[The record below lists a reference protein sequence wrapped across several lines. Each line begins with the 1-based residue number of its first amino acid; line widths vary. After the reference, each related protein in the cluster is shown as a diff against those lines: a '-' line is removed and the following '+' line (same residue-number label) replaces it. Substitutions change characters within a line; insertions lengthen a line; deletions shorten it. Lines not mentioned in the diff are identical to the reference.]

1 LWISLEIS
9 IKVNNLMP
17 KLLPT
22 KFARW
27 TRSSVPLSSIVLVG
41 CLGLLALFGWLSQE
55 VLEKEAFGFDTKIL
69 LWLHQ
74 QANPAIDSLMLG
86 LTNLANPEFVV
97 ILVAMSLGLLLW
109 YRRVW
114 AAQIFGLNCL
124 GGLILN
130 QGLKLIFVKPRPQLW
145 TPLVVEHSYSFPSG
159 HALGSLVLYG
169 FLAVLLAD
177 RYPRYRWGIYSGAS
191 LIISAIGL
199 SRLFLGV
206 HYPTDIIAGYAVG
219 CLWLTTCVWILRM
232 R

>member
-1 LWISLEIS
+1 MSKFSPATIYPWIKSRL
-9 IKVNNLMP
+9 
-17 KLLPT
+17 T
-22 KFARW
+22 
-27 TRSSVPLSSIVLVG
+27 LSFFILCG
-41 CLGLLALFGWLSQE
+41 CLFLLALFGWLSQE
-55 VLEKEAFGFDTKIL
+55 VLEQETFGFDTTIL

-74 QANPAIDSLMLG
+74 YSNSWIDSLMLG

-97 ILVAMSLGLLLW
+97 ILVAISLGVLLW

-130 QGLKLIFVKPRPQLW
+130 QGLKLIFVKPRPKLW
-145 TPLVVEHSYSFPSG
+145 TPLVVEHTYSFPSG

-177 RYPRYRWGIYSGAS
+177 RYPRYRMGIYISAS
-191 LIISAIGL
+191 SIIMAIGL

-219 CLWLTTCVWILRM
+219 FVWLTTCVWILRM

>member
-1 LWISLEIS
+1 MSKFSPATIYPWI
-9 IKVNNLMP
+9 
-17 KLLPT
+17 
-22 KFARW
+22 
-27 TRSSVPLSSIVLVG
+27 RSRFTLSFFILFG
-41 CLGLLALFGWLSQE
+41 CLCLLTLFGWLSQE
-55 VLEKEAFGFDTKIL
+55 VLAKETFGFDTTIL

-74 QANPAIDSLMLG
+74 YSNPAIDSLMLG

-97 ILVAMSLGLLLW
+97 ILVAISLGVLLW

-130 QGLKLIFVKPRPQLW
+130 QGLKLIFVKPRPKLW

-177 RYPRYRWGIYSGAS
+177 RYPRYRIGIYSGAS
-191 LIISAIGL
+191 AIVMAIGL

-219 CLWLTTCVWILRM
+219 LVWLTTCVWILRM

>member
-1 LWISLEIS
+1 MDTFILC
-9 IKVNNLMP
+9 
-17 KLLPT
+17 
-22 KFARW
+22 
-27 TRSSVPLSSIVLVG
+27 G
-41 CLGLLALFGWLSQE
+41 CLFLLALFGWLSQE
-55 VLEKEAFGFDTKIL
+55 VLEQETFGFDTTIL

-74 QANPAIDSLMLG
+74 YSNSWIDSLMLG

-97 ILVAMSLGLLLW
+97 ILVAISLGVLLW

-130 QGLKLIFVKPRPQLW
+130 QGLKLIFVKPRPKLW

-177 RYPRYRWGIYSGAS
+177 RYPRYRMGIYISAS
-191 LIISAIGL
+191 SIIMAIGL

-219 CLWLTTCVWILRM
+219 FVWLTTCVWILRM

>member
-1 LWISLEIS
+1 MSKFSPATIYPWIKSRL
-9 IKVNNLMP
+9 
-17 KLLPT
+17 T
-22 KFARW
+22 
-27 TRSSVPLSSIVLVG
+27 LSFFILCG
-41 CLGLLALFGWLSQE
+41 CLFLLALFGWLSQE
-55 VLEKEAFGFDTKIL
+55 VLEQETFGFDTTIL

-74 QANPAIDSLMLG
+74 YSNSWIDSLMLG

-97 ILVAMSLGLLLW
+97 ILVAISLGVLLW

-130 QGLKLIFVKPRPQLW
+130 QGLKLIFVKPRPKLW

-177 RYPRYRWGIYSGAS
+177 RYPRYRMGIYSGAS
-191 LIISAIGL
+191 SIIMAIGV

-219 CLWLTTCVWILRM
+219 FVWLTTCVWILRM

>member
-1 LWISLEIS
+1 MSKFSPATIYPWI
-9 IKVNNLMP
+9 
-17 KLLPT
+17 
-22 KFARW
+22 
-27 TRSSVPLSSIVLVG
+27 RSRLTLSFLILFG
-41 CLGLLALFGWLSQE
+41 CLCLLALFGWLSRE
-55 VLEKEAFGFDTKIL
+55 VWEKETFGFDTTIL

-74 QANPAIDSLMLG
+74 YSNSWIDRLMLG

-97 ILVAMSLGLLLW
+97 ILVAISLGVLLW

-114 AAQIFGLNCL
+114 AAQIFILNCL

-159 HALGSLVLYG
+159 HALGSLVIYG

-177 RYPRYRWGIYSGAS
+177 RYPRYRVGIYSGAS
-191 LIISAIGL
+191 SIIMAIGL

-219 CLWLTTCVWILRM
+219 FVWLTTCVWILRK
-232 R
+232 RVES

>member
-1 LWISLEIS
+1 
-9 IKVNNLMP
+9 MP
-17 KLLPT
+17 KFSPAT
-22 KFARW
+22 IYPW
-27 TRSSVPLSSIVLVG
+27 IRSRLTLSFFILFG
-41 CLGLLALFGWLSQE
+41 CLYLMALFGWLSQE
-55 VLEKEAFGFDTKIL
+55 VLEKETFGFDTTIL

-74 QANPAIDSLMLG
+74 YSNPAIDSLMLG
-86 LTNLANPEFVV
+86 LTSLANPEFVV
-97 ILVAMSLGLLLW
+97 ILVVINLGVLLW

-114 AAQIFGLNCL
+114 AAQVFALNCL

-130 QGLKLIFVKPRPQLW
+130 QGLKLVFVKPRPQLW

-177 RYPRYRWGIYSGAS
+177 RYPRYRIGIYSGAS
-191 LIISAIGL
+191 SIIMAIGL

-219 CLWLTTCVWILRM
+219 FVWLATCIWILRM

>member
-1 LWISLEIS
+1 MSKFSPATIYPWIKSRL
-9 IKVNNLMP
+9 
-17 KLLPT
+17 T
-22 KFARW
+22 
-27 TRSSVPLSSIVLVG
+27 LSFFILCG
-41 CLGLLALFGWLSQE
+41 CLFLLALFGWLSQE
-55 VLEKEAFGFDTKIL
+55 VLEQETFGFDTTIL

-74 QANPAIDSLMLG
+74 YSNSWIDSLMLG

-97 ILVAMSLGLLLW
+97 ILVAISLGVLLW

-130 QGLKLIFVKPRPQLW
+130 QGLKLIFVKPRPKLW

-177 RYPRYRWGIYSGAS
+177 RYPRYRIGIYISAS
-191 LIISAIGL
+191 SIIMAIGL

-219 CLWLTTCVWILRM
+219 FVWLTTCVWILRM